1 MWNTAREGNPGT
13 SLSGLERTKE
23 FLRRVSSTTDIS
35 ISDVD
40 QWNYILTIDE
50 SLNGYVAEDVVS
62 LCRPLIVE
70 MRT

>member
-13 SLSGLERTKE
+13 SLSSLERMKE

-35 ISDVD
+35 LSDVD
-40 QWNYILTIDE
+40 QWNYVLTIDE
-50 SLNGYVAEDVVS
+50 SLNGYAVEDVVS